1 MLSHRRF
8 SRPVLSTTQP
18 SLRVRSS
25 AVKPQTQVISYH
37 GKGAL
42 STKRTAPQEKNKKI
56 ENWGLQNEKRYAIIT
71 KLSGRQQNI
80 RVWRSLVSRLNGV
93 QEALSSNLNTRTI
106 LTKRYRCVWRKARR
120 INRFRT
126 FSSPDFFSHT
136 IDANRCFRAS
146 APIRTGCFPVSCR
159 CVQPAPFFSGD
170 FSGWQ
175 RYFSQKRITK
185 IWALFCWS

>member
-1 MLSHRRF
+1 MCRTFVNR
-8 SRPVLSTTQP
+8 VLE
-18 SLRVRSS
+18 
-25 AVKPQTQVISYH
+25 KPI
-37 GKGAL
+37 K
-42 STKRTAPQEKNKKI
+42 KKNEKNLRK
-56 ENWGLQNEKRYAIIT
+56 GLHFLKRYANIY
-71 KLSGRQQNI
+71 KLTSIRQQQTNPG
-80 RVWRSLVSRLNGV
+80 VAQLVAHLTGGQGVVSSSL
-93 QEALSSNLNTRTI
+93 ATRTK
-106 LTKRYRCVWRKARR
+106 LTKRYRCVWRKVRR
-120 INRFRT
+120 INRFRA
-126 FSSPDFFSHT
+126 FSSPDFFSQT

>member
-1 MLSHRRF
+1 MALDNGEIIHYN
-8 SRPVLSTTQP
+8 T
-18 SLRVRSS
+18 RVN
-25 AVKPQTQVISYH
+25 
-37 GKGAL
+37 G
-42 STKRTAPQEKNKKI
+42 
-56 ENWGLQNEKRYAIIT
+56 
-71 KLSGRQQNI
+71 
-80 RVWRSLVSRLNGV
+80 VWRSLVSRLVRV
-93 QEALSSNLNTRTI
+93 QEASGSNPDTPTI
-106 LTKRYRCVWRKARR
+106 LTKRYRCVWRKVRR
-120 INRFRT
+120 INRFRA
-126 FSSPDFFSHT
+126 FSSPDFFSQT

>member
-18 SLRVRSS
+18 SLRVKKQFSR
-25 AVKPQTQVISYH
+25 QTRILYYH
-37 GKGAL
+37 APGSL
-42 STKRTAPQEKNKKI
+42 STKRHQRNLKKI
-56 ENWGLQNEKRYAIIT
+56 KNRACKPAKTVLFLVGCLR
-71 KLSGRQQNI
+71 KLHI

-93 QEALSSNLNTRTI
+93 QEASSSNLDTRTK
-106 LTKRYRCVWRKARR
+106 LTKRYRCVWRKVRR
-120 INRFRT
+120 INRFRA
-126 FSSPDFFSHT
+126 FSSPDFFSQT

-146 APIRTGCFPVSCR
+146 APIRTGRFPVSCR

-185 IWALFCWS
+185 IWASFCWS

>member
-1 MLSHRRF
+1 MVTYKHL
-8 SRPVLSTTQP
+8 L
-18 SLRVRSS
+18 
-25 AVKPQTQVISYH
+25 KM
-37 GKGAL
+37 
-42 STKRTAPQEKNKKI
+42 TKKYKR
-56 ENWGLQNEKRYAIIT
+56 GLQNEKRYAIIT

-93 QEALSSNLNTRTI
+93 QEAAGSIPVTRTI
-106 LTKRYRCVWRKARR
+106 LTKRYRCVWRKVRR
-120 INRFRT
+120 INRFRA
-126 FSSPDFFSHT
+126 FSSPDFFFQT

-146 APIRTGCFPVSCR
+146 APIRTGRFPVSCR

-185 IWALFCWS
+185 IWASFCWS

>member
-18 SLRVRSS
+18 SLRVKKQFSR
-25 AVKPQTQVISYH
+25 QTRILYYH
-37 GKGAL
+37 APGSL
-42 STKRTAPQEKNKKI
+42 STKRHQRNLEKIKNRACKPTETVLFLI
-56 ENWGLQNEKRYAIIT
+56 GCLR
-71 KLSGRQQNI
+71 KLHI

-93 QEALSSNLNTRTI
+93 QEASSSNLDTRTI
-106 LTKRYRCVWRKARR
+106 LTKRYRCVWRKVRR
-120 INRFRT
+120 INRFRA
-126 FSSPDFFSHT
+126 FSSPDFFSQT

-146 APIRTGCFPVSCR
+146 APIRTGRFPVSCR

-175 RYFSQKRITK
+175 RYFSQKRIIK
-185 IWALFCWS
+185 IWASFCWS